1 MAIVAARTGK
11 VGGQSAGWL
20 APRCIACA
28 LYPGTP
34 LSSGGERDFFP
45 SDAARC
51 RRCALRLSSSPVA
64 EQCGTCLSQ
73 PPHFDSTMALAD
85 YAPPVTGMVAALKSS
100 ARLDLADAFA
110 RLLAVRESLRS
121 DLVIAVPLSFE
132 RETER
137 GFNQSLEIGRVYARL
152 TGAPLAERALL
163 KVRHTAP
170 QQSLAR
176 DARRGNVRE
185 ALSIMGEVRDRI
197 VAVVDDVMTTG
208 STLDEI
214 ARVRKRAG
222 AAQVLNRVV
231 ARTP

>member
-1 MAIVAARTGK
+1 MAISAARNGK
-11 VGGQSAGWL
+11 VGGQSASWL

-28 LYPGTP
+28 LYPGAP
-34 LSSGGERDFFP
+34 LCSGCEHDFFP
-45 SDAARC
+45 SDAVRC
-51 RRCALRLSSSPVA
+51 RRCALRLISPVA
-64 EQCGTCLSQ
+64 EQCGACLTE
-73 PPHFDSTMALAD
+73 PPQFDSTATLAD
-85 YAPPVTGMVAALKSS
+85 YAPPVSGMVAALKFS

-110 RLLAVRESLRS
+110 RLLTARETQRP
-121 DLVIAVPLSFE
+121 DMVIAVPLSFE
-132 RETER
+132 RERER

-176 DARRGNVRE
+176 DARRSNVRN
-185 ALSIMGEVRDRI
+185 AYSVTGEIRDRI
-197 VAVVDDVMTTG
+197 VAIVDDVMTTG

-214 ARVRKRAG
+214 ARVLKRAG
-222 AAQVLNRVV
+222 AAQVINRVV

>member
-1 MAIVAARTGK
+1 MAITAARSGK
-11 VGGQSAGWL
+11 VGGQSASWL

-28 LYPGTP
+28 LYPGAP
-34 LSSGGERDFFP
+34 LCSGCEHDFFP
-45 SDAARC
+45 SDAVRC
-51 RRCALRLSSSPVA
+51 RRCALRLISPVA
-64 EQCGTCLSQ
+64 EQCGACLTE
-73 PPHFDSTMALAD
+73 PPQFDSTATLAD
-85 YAPPVTGMVAALKSS
+85 YAPPVSGMVAALKFS

-110 RLLAVRESLRS
+110 RLLAARETQRP
-121 DLVIAVPLSFE
+121 DMVIAVPLSFE
-132 RETER
+132 RESER

-176 DARRGNVRE
+176 DARRSNVRN
-185 ALSIMGEVRDRI
+185 AYSVTGEIRDRI
-197 VAVVDDVMTTG
+197 VAIVDDVMTTG

-214 ARVRKRAG
+214 ARVLKRAG
-222 AAQVLNRVV
+222 AAQVINRVV

>member
-1 MAIVAARTGK
+1 MAISAARNGK
-11 VGGQSAGWL
+11 VGGQSASWL

-28 LYPGTP
+28 LYPGAP
-34 LSSGGERDFFP
+34 LCSGCERDFFP
-45 SDAARC
+45 SDAVRC
-51 RRCALRLSSSPVA
+51 RRCALRLSSPVA
-64 EQCGTCLSQ
+64 EQCGACLTQ
-73 PPHFDSTMALAD
+73 PPQFDATTALAD
-85 YAPPVTGMVAALKSS
+85 YAPPVSGMVAALKFS

-110 RLLAVRESLRS
+110 RLLAARESLRP

-132 RETER
+132 RESER

-176 DARRGNVRE
+176 DARRSNVRN
-185 ALSIMGEVRDRI
+185 AYSVTGEVRDRI
-197 VAVVDDVMTTG
+197 VAIVDDVMTTG

-214 ARVRKRAG
+214 ARVLKRAG
-222 AAQVLNRVV
+222 AAQVINRVV

>member
-1 MAIVAARTGK
+1 MAISAARNGK
-11 VGGQSAGWL
+11 VGGQSASWL

-28 LYPGTP
+28 LYPGAP
-34 LSSGGERDFFP
+34 LCSGCEHDFFP
-45 SDAARC
+45 SDAVRC
-51 RRCALRLSSSPVA
+51 RRCALRLISPVA
-64 EQCGTCLSQ
+64 EQCGACLTE
-73 PPHFDSTMALAD
+73 PPQFDSTATLAD
-85 YAPPVTGMVAALKSS
+85 YAPPVSGMVAALKFS

-110 RLLAVRESLRS
+110 RLLAARETQRP
-121 DLVIAVPLSFE
+121 DMVIAVPLSFE
-132 RETER
+132 RESER

-176 DARRGNVRE
+176 DARRSNVRN
-185 ALSIMGEVRDRI
+185 AYSVTGEIRDRI
-197 VAVVDDVMTTG
+197 VAIVDDVMTTG

-214 ARVRKRAG
+214 ARVLKRAG
-222 AAQVLNRVV
+222 AAQVINRVV

>member
-1 MAIVAARTGK
+1 MAITAARSGK
-11 VGGQSAGWL
+11 VGGQSASWL

-28 LYPGTP
+28 LYPGAP
-34 LSSGGERDFFP
+34 LSSGCEHDFFP
-45 SDAARC
+45 SDAVRC
-51 RRCALRLSSSPVA
+51 RRCALRLISPVA
-64 EQCGTCLSQ
+64 EQCGACLTE
-73 PPHFDSTMALAD
+73 PPQFDSTATLAD
-85 YAPPVTGMVAALKSS
+85 YAPPVSGMVAALKFS

-110 RLLAVRESLRS
+110 RLLAARETQRP
-121 DLVIAVPLSFE
+121 DMVIAVPLSFE
-132 RETER
+132 RESER

-176 DARRGNVRE
+176 DARRSNVRN
-185 ALSIMGEVRDRI
+185 AYSVTGEIRDRI
-197 VAVVDDVMTTG
+197 VAIVDDVMTTG

-214 ARVRKRAG
+214 ARVLKRAG
-222 AAQVLNRVV
+222 AAQVINRVV

>member
-1 MAIVAARTGK
+1 MAISAARNGK
-11 VGGQSAGWL
+11 VGGQSASWL

-28 LYPGTP
+28 LYPGAP
-34 LSSGGERDFFP
+34 LCSGCEHDFFP
-45 SDAARC
+45 SDAVRC
-51 RRCALRLSSSPVA
+51 RRCALRLISPVA
-64 EQCGTCLSQ
+64 EQCGACLTE
-73 PPHFDSTMALAD
+73 PPQFDSTATLAD
-85 YAPPVTGMVAALKSS
+85 YAPPVSGMVAALKFS

-110 RLLAVRESLRS
+110 RLLAARETQRP
-121 DLVIAVPLSFE
+121 DMVIAVPLSFE
-132 RETER
+132 RERER

-176 DARRGNVRE
+176 DARRSNVRN
-185 ALSIMGEVRDRI
+185 AYSVTGEIRDRI
-197 VAVVDDVMTTG
+197 VAIVDDVMTTG

-214 ARVRKRAG
+214 ARVLKRAG
-222 AAQVLNRVV
+222 AAQVINRVV

>member
-1 MAIVAARTGK
+1 MAISAARNGK
-11 VGGQSAGWL
+11 VGGQSASWL

-28 LYPGTP
+28 LYPGAP
-34 LSSGGERDFFP
+34 LCSGCEHDFFP
-45 SDAARC
+45 SDAVRC
-51 RRCALRLSSSPVA
+51 RRCALRLISPVA
-64 EQCGTCLSQ
+64 EQCGACLTQ
-73 PPHFDSTMALAD
+73 PPQFDATTALAD
-85 YAPPVTGMVAALKSS
+85 YAPPVSGMVAALKFS

-110 RLLAVRESLRS
+110 RLLAARESPRP

-132 RETER
+132 RESER

-152 TGAPLAERALL
+152 TAAPLGERVLL

-176 DARRGNVRE
+176 DARRSNVRD
-185 ALSIMGEVRDRI
+185 AYSVTGEVRDRI
-197 VAVVDDVMTTG
+197 VAIVDDVMTTG

-214 ARVRKRAG
+214 ARVLKRAG
-222 AAQVLNRVV
+222 AAQVINRVV

>member
-1 MAIVAARTGK
+1 MAISAARNGK
-11 VGGQSAGWL
+11 VGGQSASWL

-28 LYPGTP
+28 LYPGAP
-34 LSSGGERDFFP
+34 LCSGCEHDFFP
-45 SDAARC
+45 SDAVRC
-51 RRCALRLSSSPVA
+51 RRCALRLISPVA
-64 EQCGTCLSQ
+64 EQCGACLTE
-73 PPHFDSTMALAD
+73 PPQFDSTATLAD
-85 YAPPVTGMVAALKSS
+85 YAPPVSGMVAALKFS

-110 RLLAVRESLRS
+110 RLLTARETQRP
-121 DLVIAVPLSFE
+121 DMVIAVPLSFE
-132 RETER
+132 RESER

-176 DARRGNVRE
+176 DARRSNVRN
-185 ALSIMGEVRDRI
+185 AYSVTGEIRDRI
-197 VAVVDDVMTTG
+197 VAIVDDVMTTG

-214 ARVRKRAG
+214 ARVLKRAG
-222 AAQVLNRVV
+222 AAQVINRVV